1 MPKGRANGAVETQ
14 RPQVAD
20 LLQRIRVQADSF
32 SASFRRV
39 ADYVSA
45 HLTDVA
51 FYPAARVA
59 EAVGV
64 SESVVIR
71 FATALGYSGYP
82 EMQQTAQAHVRAQSA
97 PSARFESLA
106 ITRTSTCEEILRA
119 VLAQDANNLTETMS
133 DPTAHAFSPTV
144 EALLGARRVYVAGFR
159 GLSFPAGLLAFLLDM
174 TGIATTLLTHG
185 NAVDFQLARH
195 IGDED
200 VFLAF
205 TFVRYTKRTLDLVRL
220 ARSRGA
226 QVVVITDSVTAP
238 AARAADFV
246 LRAAVR
252 TQSFHNSYVA
262 AISLI
267 NAIVTAISVRARE
280 RVGRALKEVDA
291 VMPMEEFELA

>member
-1 MPKGRANGAVETQ
+1 VPRGRTDGTVDVV
-14 RPQVAD
+14 RPQAAD
-20 LLQRIRVQADSF
+20 LLERIRLQADSF
-32 SASFRRV
+32 SVSFRRV

-59 EAVGV
+59 DAAGV

-82 EMQQTAQAHVRAQSA
+82 EMQKTAQAHVRAQSA
-97 PSARFESLA
+97 PSTRFESVA

-119 VLAQDANNLTETMS
+119 VLAQDANNLTETMA
-133 DPTAHAFSPTV
+133 DPTTHAFSPTV
-144 EALLGARRVYVAGFR
+144 DALLGARRVYVAGFR
-159 GLSFPAGLLAFLLDM
+159 GLSHPAGLLAFLLDM
-174 TGIATTLLTHG
+174 AGIETTLLPHG

-195 IGDED
+195 IGSQD

-220 ARSRGA
+220 AKSRGA
-226 QVVVITDSVTAP
+226 QVVVITDAVTAP
-238 AARAADFV
+238 AARAADLV

-267 NAIVTAISVRARE
+267 NALITAVSVRARE

-291 VMPMEEFELA
+291 VMPVEEFDLA

>member
-1 MPKGRANGAVETQ
+1 MPKGRANGAVMVKQ
-14 RPQVAD
+14 PQVAD
-20 LLQRIRVQADSF
+20 LLERIRLQADSF
-32 SASFRRV
+32 SASYRRV
-39 ADYVSA
+39 AEYVVA

-82 EMQQTAQAHVRAQSA
+82 EMQQTAQAHVRTQSA
-97 PSARFESLA
+97 PSTRFEALP
-106 ITRTSTCEEILRA
+106 ITRSSTSDEIFRA
-119 VLAQDANNLTETMS
+119 VLAQDANNLTETMA
-133 DPTAHAFSPTV
+133 DPTTHAFSPAV
-144 EALLGARRVYVAGFR
+144 EALLGARRVYIAGFR
-159 GLSFPAGLLAFLLDM
+159 GLSFTAGLLAFLLDM
-174 TGIATTLLTHG
+174 TGIETTLLTHG
-185 NAVDFQLARH
+185 NAVDFQFARH
-195 IGDED
+195 IGDKD

-220 ARSRGA
+220 ARSRGS

-238 AARAADFV
+238 AACAADFV

-262 AISLI
+262 AVSLI
-267 NAIVTAISVRARE
+267 NAIITAVSVRARE

-291 VMPMEEFELA
+291 VMPVEEFEIA